1 MYLVAT
7 PDGQR
12 LNQYKLR
19 SRFEAARAAAVNEA
33 LAVGTPE
40 MDEVAEKVKEFQF
53 RDIRP
58 KAATDIEDFAAPS
71 RLLGHTH
78 QEITKKVY
86 IRRGETVKPTR

>member
-1 MYLVAT
+1 MGGL
-7 PDGQR
+7 PQSM
-12 LNQYKLR
+12 LR
-19 SRFEAARAAAVNEA
+19 TRFESARAAAVKLALEA
-33 LAVGTPE
+33 VTPE
-40 MDEVAEKVKEFQF
+40 MDDLAGRVRQFQF

-58 KAATDIEDFAAPS
+58 KAATDIEDLAAAS